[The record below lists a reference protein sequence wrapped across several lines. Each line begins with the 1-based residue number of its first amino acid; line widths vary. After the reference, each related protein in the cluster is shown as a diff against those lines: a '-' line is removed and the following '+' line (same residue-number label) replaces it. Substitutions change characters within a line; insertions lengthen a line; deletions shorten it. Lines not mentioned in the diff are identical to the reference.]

1 MHRPSA
7 QEFLQGLLDT
17 LDDLPKEFASRF
29 EEILKK
35 EEEHANDLSTL
46 LATLNPEGK

>member
-17 LDDLPKEFASRF
+17 LDDLPKEFDSRF

-35 EEEHANDLSTL
+35 DEADRSQALRQLFEDL
-46 LATLNPEGK
+46 AGD